1 MPRSGHHGD
10 ATEATDVRGQGR
22 GALRQA
28 GLRVSARGGYLSLP
42 SWGAAAISLY
52 EPGSRQDAAALLD
65 NSVPGLLTQTPMHDG
80 PRAADHAMGAR
91 ASARSRAGAP

>member
-1 MPRSGHHGD
+1 MPRGGHHGD
-10 ATEATDVRGQGR
+10 AAEAADVGGQVG

-52 EPGSRQDAAALLD
+52 EPGTPQDAAALLD

-80 PRAADHAMGAR
+80 PRSAAHAMAAR
-91 ASARSRAGAP
+91 ASARSAAGAP